1 MCFLWVFF
9 IFVRQEGGSF
19 YGVLFFCLSAS
30 FLVLVGGAAV
40 VGTLPLLVRFP
51 RLALMGIL
59 TPVWVVVLWTIAE
72 RAHVYLCVF
81 WLRFDLDAGYALE
94 DMRAATSGG
103 TQAALANVAH
113 LAAATARRLD
123 DSA

>member
-30 FLVLVGGAAV
+30 FLVLVGGAGGGAA
-40 VGTLPLLVRFP
+40 LPLLVRFP

-72 RAHVYLCVF
+72 RTHVYLCVF
-81 WLRFDLDAGYALE
+81 WLRFDLDAGYAYVIIW
-94 DMRAATSGG
+94 AHGVSIFFHATFSKFSS
-103 TQAALANVAH
+103 QSCAL
-113 LAAATARRLD
+113 R
-123 DSA
+123 